1 MWSTKSQIVI
11 VLLLFCIP
19 SMAAA
24 QELQERKPTGNSII
38 MGRVIYSDTGRPV
51 RRATVMLYRDVN
63 GSEARVTPANARGE
77 FRFNEVDGGTYF
89 VVAEA
94 PGILSPLSAFSI
106 SELGFGGNREND
118 YTRVTVDGKN
128 SIRCEVRAIRAGTI
142 KGTITYDDK
151 EPVVKGRIVLYRRS
165 GNAMGPFF
173 TKPVTTNDRGMYR
186 IDGLPDGEY
195 VVGLAYG
202 EITSREPRDE
212 IGEVAGITNA
222 FYPGV
227 RTLSEAKPIQIQSG
241 SEVANVD
248 MTLNDDVLRQ
258 ISGTVKW
265 KSGKLVTE
273 GGVSLRRKG
282 DPNPNMSFSSFM
294 RLGSFRDDDDDQLF
308 SSLPML
314 ILTMPPTAPLNDNGE
329 WILKDLPPGTYVVT
343 ALAQLPEPDNAP
355 EKKQNDIQPPPI
367 EDERRFVSRQVELTL
382 DQEDLENVTIELSEG
397 GRILGTVALADSSP
411 APKVTI
417 SVREKG
423 ADEFILNMPAGSQQ
437 DGTFIIDG
445 VPAGEVL
452 IDVDVPRYADFYL
465 QSITAGSRDLMREP
479 LRMEEGAQISGV
491 RITLNQGSAT
501 LSGRVQLSEGGKDA
515 AGAGVL
521 LAPADPALWR
531 LASLRRFTST
541 NASGEFMVRCPPG
554 DYLVFTWAS
563 GDQPLQNLE
572 NFIRA
577 QAGNGRRIT
586 LQSKEEKQLE
596 LTIPAPGK

>member
-1 MWSTKSQIVI
+1 MWSSKSQILI
-11 VLLLFCIP
+11 VLLLLICIP
-19 SMAAA
+19 PIAAA
-24 QELQERKPTGNSII
+24 QEPEGPPQRKPAGNSII
-38 MGRVIYSDTGRPV
+38 TGRVIYADTGRPV

-63 GSEARVTPANARGE
+63 GNEARLTPANGRGE

-94 PGILSPLSAFSI
+94 PGILSPLSSFSI

-118 YTRVTVDGKN
+118 YARVTVDGKN

-151 EPVVKGRIVLYRRS
+151 EPLVKGRIVLYRRN
-165 GNAMGPFF
+165 GDAIGPFF

-202 EITSREPRDE
+202 DTISSPPRDE
-212 IGEVAGITNA
+212 LGENVGMTNA

-227 RTLSEAKPIQIQSG
+227 RTLAEAKTIQIQSG

-248 MTLNDDVLRQ
+248 MTLNDDVLRR

-265 KSGKLVTE
+265 KSGKMVTE

-282 DPNPNMSFSSFM
+282 DPSLDMSFSSFM
-294 RLGSFRDDDDDQLF
+294 RLGLRDDDEDQLF

-329 WILKDLPPGTYVVT
+329 WIVKDLPPGTYVVT
-343 ALAQLPEPDNAP
+343 ALAQLPEPDDP
-355 EKKQNDIQPPPI
+355 SEKKLNDLQPPPI
-367 EDERRFVSRQVELTL
+367 KDERRFVSRQVELKL
-382 DQEDLENVTIELSEG
+382 DQEDLKDVTIELSEG
-397 GRILGTVALADSSP
+397 GRILGTVVLNESSP
-411 APKVTI
+411 APRVSI
-417 SVREKG
+417 SIREKS
-423 ADEFILNMPAGSQQ
+423 ADEFILNMPSESRE

-452 IDVDVPRYADFYL
+452 IDVDVPRFGDFYL
-465 QSITAGSRDLMREP
+465 ESITAGSQDLMREP
-479 LRMEEGAQISGV
+479 LRVEEGAQMGGV
-491 RITLNQGSAT
+491 RITLNQGVAT

-541 NASGEFMVRCPPG
+541 NASGEFMLQCPPR

-572 NFIRA
+572 EFVRS
-577 QAGNGRRIT
+577 QAGKARRIT
-586 LQSKEEKQLE
+586 LQNKEEKQLD
-596 LTIPAPGK
+596 LTIP